1 MRSISSYLRIAGF
14 VILAFLLMQLSIE
27 TDTDWVFQEYP
38 FVWFILGLI
47 LIIAIAIE
55 ASLAALKNMVQN
67 SLDEE
72 GRAKFSELEN
82 SKYEK
87 RKAWLRR
94 IYDKMLTKK
103 PLEKEDEIILDHN
116 YDGIRE
122 LDNDLPAWWLYGFY
136 ISIIFAVI
144 YMARYHVF
152 DGADQSEEYLAEV
165 AKAKEEVEAYK
176 KENPDLLDA
185 STVELLTDASDLEA
199 GETIYMANCI
209 ACHRTDGGGSIGP
222 NLTDEHWIL
231 GGGISNIFHTISEG
245 GRDGKGMVAWKTSL
259 SSEEIAQ
266 VSSYVMSL
274 EGTNPPDAKG
284 PEGDVW
290 TEDSE

>member
-1 MRSISSYLRIAGF
+1 MF
-14 VILAFLLMQLSIE
+14 LAFLLMQLSIE
-27 TDTDWVFQEYP
+27 TDTEWVFQQYP
-38 FVWFILGLI
+38 FVWFVLGLI

-67 SLDEE
+67 SLDEK

-185 STVELLTDASDLEA
+185 STVEMLTDASDLEA

-209 ACHRTDGGGSIGP
+209 ACHRADGGGSIGP

-274 EGTNPPDAKG
+274 EGTNPSDAKA

>member
-1 MRSISSYLRIAGF
+1 MRSTSSYLRIAGF
-14 VILAFLLMQLSIE
+14 VILAFLLIELSIE
-27 TDTDWVFQEYP
+27 TDTTWVFEQYP
-38 FVWFILGLI
+38 FVWVVLGLI

-55 ASLAALKNMVQN
+55 GSLAALNNMVEK
-67 SLDEE
+67 SLDEK
-72 GRAKFSELEN
+72 GRIKYFELKK
-82 SKYEK
+82 SQHDK
-87 RKAWLRR
+87 RTAWFRR

-152 DGADQSEEYLAEV
+152 DGADQTEEYLAEV

-176 KENPDLLDA
+176 RENPDLLDA
-185 STVELLTDASDLEA
+185 SNVELLTDAADLEA
-199 GETIYMANCI
+199 GETIYMANCM
-209 ACHRTDGGGSIGP
+209 ACHRADGGGAIGP

-245 GRDGKGMVAWKTSL
+245 GRDGKGMVAWKSSL
-259 SSEEIAQ
+259 SAEEIAQ

-274 EGTNPPDAKG
+274 EGTNPPDPKA

>member
-1 MRSISSYLRIAGF
+1 MKSTSSYLRIAGF
-14 VILAFLLMQLSIE
+14 VILAFLLIELSIE
-27 TDTDWVFQEYP
+27 AETTWVFEQYP
-38 FVWFILGLI
+38 FVWVVLGLI

-55 ASLAALKNMVQN
+55 VSLAALKNMVHK
-67 SLDEE
+67 SLDEK
-72 GRAKFSELEN
+72 GRDKLFQIE
-82 SKYEK
+82 KTQHEK
-87 RKAWLRR
+87 RTAWFRR

-144 YMARYHVF
+144 YMARYHIF
-152 DGADQSEEYLAEV
+152 DGPDQTEEYLAEV
-165 AKAKEEVEAYK
+165 AKAKEQVEAYK
-176 KENPDLLDA
+176 RENPDLLDA
-185 STVELLTDASDLEA
+185 SNVELLTDAADLEA

-245 GRDGKGMVAWKTSL
+245 GRDGKGMVAWKSSL

-274 EGTNPPDAKG
+274 EGTNPPDGKA